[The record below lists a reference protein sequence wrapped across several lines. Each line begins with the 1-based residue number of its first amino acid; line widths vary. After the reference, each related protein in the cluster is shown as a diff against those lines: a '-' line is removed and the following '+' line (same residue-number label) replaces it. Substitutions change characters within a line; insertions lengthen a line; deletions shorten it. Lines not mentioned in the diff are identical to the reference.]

1 MNTENKKDMIV
12 LPADFQ
18 FEKPTLTEFSYNKVA
33 SVQGASGG
41 GSGTDADTNHITK
54 WATQINEGNLSI
66 F

>member
-41 GSGTDADTNHITK
+41 GVDPQADTNLVRLQKIAAGQNP
-54 WATQINEGNLSI
+54 WL
-66 F
+66 

>member
-12 LPADFQ
+12 LPADFH

-41 GSGTDADTNHITK
+41 VDPQADTNLVRLQKI
-54 WATQINEGNLSI
+54 ADGQNPLL
-66 F
+66 